1 MIKSG
6 ILASSAAFMPLQQ
19 RVTRA
24 GQQKLIVLVTGGHP
38 DDPESGCGGTIARLV
53 REGHG
58 VKILYFTKG
67 EAGISGKS
75 QEEAASIREKE
86 AREACSLL
94 NAEPLFFGQ
103 IDGSTFVNPD
113 AYDRMKKLISSV
125 NPDLVFTQW
134 PIDTHRDHRHL
145 SMLVYGTWLAMQ
157 RKFSLFYYEV
167 LSGEQT
173 QTFNPGDYSDI
184 TDFETLKRQSCYAH
198 VSQEPDD
205 FYSYHLKMSE
215 FRGMECGCR
224 HAEAFI
230 RQTGDR
236 NFS

>member
-157 RKFSLFYYEV
+157 RKIFTV
-167 LSGEQT
+167 L
-173 QTFNPGDYSDI
+173 
-184 TDFETLKRQSCYAH
+184 L
-198 VSQEPDD
+198 
-205 FYSYHLKMSE
+205 
-215 FRGMECGCR
+215 RG
-224 HAEAFI
+224 FI
-230 RQTGDR
+230 RRTDADVQPG
-236 NFS
+236 